1 MGSIRDMLG
10 AKAGGELG
18 HSNELFPVRTGR
30 GTYPQAAWRR
40 FDRHVGRNSRKQTK
54 QANCS
59 GMFYARPRNDD
70 LVERANPDIYPRK
83 ARGYVTFPEALSA
96 LESIDPI
103 QSKYRNGG

>member
-59 GMFYARPRNDD
+59 GMPYADRETTTSLNEQIRIFIR
-70 LVERANPDIYPRK
+70 EK
-83 ARGYVTFPEALSA
+83 QEAM
-96 LESIDPI
+96 
-103 QSKYRNGG
+103 

>member
-40 FDRHVGRNSRKQTK
+40 FVMWDEIPASKQNKLMAQACLMPDRETTTSLNEQIRVFIRESKRLCNV
-54 QANCS
+54 
-59 GMFYARPRNDD
+59 PRG
-70 LVERANPDIYPRK
+70 VISP
-83 ARGYVTFPEALSA
+83 
-96 LESIDPI
+96 
-103 QSKYRNGG
+103 